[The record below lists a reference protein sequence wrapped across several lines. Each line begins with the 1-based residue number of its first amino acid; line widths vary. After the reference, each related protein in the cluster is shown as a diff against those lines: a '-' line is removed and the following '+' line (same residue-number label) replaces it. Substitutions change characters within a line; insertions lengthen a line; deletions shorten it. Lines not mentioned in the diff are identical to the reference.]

1 MNLTRLFA
9 VLLLLAPLTF
19 PQQSFHPASIAPK
32 DFAVMAWGDSP
43 SDNDRLRG
51 MKEAG
56 LNISGFCRAEDLD
69 RVKAAGLACFVT
81 DPKLGSYT
89 PDQLPS
95 MATIRGDV
103 AALKK
108 QINGNPA
115 ALGFFLR
122 DEPPASLM
130 SGLGKLATLLREEM
144 PDKWPYVNLFPYR
157 VSPAVLGTS
166 DYDSYV
172 RMLVKT
178 IGQPFLSYDN
188 YSLVNGEML
197 DPFYINLEI
206 IRRLSL
212 ETKTPFWNCILA
224 NAHFNY
230 MEPSDATF
238 NLQVYSTMAYGGR
251 GIQYF
256 TYFAPQIGNYRLAAV
271 DQFGNRTTTW
281 EMIRR
286 INNQIHALAPTLIR
300 LRSTGV
306 YHYPDV
312 PEQAQPLAVNKL
324 IDRVEMT
331 QRYVRPPV
339 AGRFL
344 IGEFED
350 DQRRPYVLLVNK
362 DLKNSFQFRVH
373 LRQTDR
379 KLIRISP
386 YSGKRS
392 PLAGKWTGLRPAQA
406 FFCESSSGIARQS
419 YFSFKADPS
428 RISSVA
434 RRMMMS
440 PSWSDALRTST
451 RSPACLPL
459 RTSTHSARPWFDRI
473 TNVRSVV
480 VTMAAGRR
488 PAEICPPRRTG
499 QEHRHTSLD

>member
-1 MNLTRLFA
+1 MKTSTLLFLILCILIPPA
-9 VLLLLAPLTF
+9 LSQQRHEPAPI
-19 PQQSFHPASIAPK
+19 SPK
-32 DFAVMAWGDSP
+32 HFAVMAWGDSP
-43 SDNDRLRG
+43 SDPDALRG

-69 RVKAAGLACFVT
+69 RVKAAGLTCFVN
-81 DPKLGSYT
+81 DPKIGGYE
-89 PDQLPS
+89 PDKLPDIDH
-95 MATIRGDV
+95 IRQDV

-108 QINGNPA
+108 QIGNNSA
-115 ALGFFLR
+115 ALGFFLH

-130 SGLGKLATLLREEM
+130 PGLGKLANLLREEM

-157 VSPAVLGTS
+157 VAPAVLGTS

-197 DPFYINLEI
+197 DPFYTNLEI
-206 IRRLSL
+206 FRRLSL
-212 ETKTPFWNCILA
+212 ELKTPFWNCILA

-271 DQFGNRTTTW
+271 DQFGNRTATW
-281 EMIRR
+281 DMLRR
-286 INNQIHALAPTLIR
+286 INNQICALAPVLIR

-312 PEQAQPLAVNKL
+312 PEQAQSLVSSKL

-350 DQRRPYVLLVNK
+350 DQHRPYFLIVNK
-362 DLKNSFQFRVH
+362 DLRSSFQFHIH
-373 LRQTDR
+373 LRQAER

-386 YSGKRS
+386 YSGQEEPFGREMDW
-392 PLAGKWTGLRPAQA
+392 LAPGA
-406 FFCESSSGIARQS
+406 GILFR
-419 YFSFKADPS
+419 
-428 RISSVA
+428 V
-434 RRMMMS
+434 
-440 PSWSDALRTST
+440 
-451 RSPACLPL
+451 
-459 RTSTHSARPWFDRI
+459 
-473 TNVRSVV
+473 
-480 VTMAAGRR
+480 
-488 PAEICPPRRTG
+488 E
-499 QEHRHTSLD
+499 